1 MCPQC
6 YFKARRRFTP
16 NGTHSKCRSPAGTG
30 ALSCVRAKI
39 SQKIFTVFRALPSR
53 RRSFLPAAFQSDI
66 SVVSNGERFFAQLI
80 YQFAKQRYR
89 HFFHMLYTTI
99 YRQFRNKLQK
109 HCNFRG
115 SATLSRPVSMQSIQ
129 LCRLHSFSLQ
139 VYSFRQ
145 CRQIVANHKSNICS
159 FFVRIT
165 SIYIFLFPIPF
176 VIIFVYNEPC
186 AVRPARC
193 FLIY

>member
-1 MCPQC
+1 M
-6 YFKARRRFTP
+6 
-16 NGTHSKCRSPAGTG
+16 
-30 ALSCVRAKI
+30 RAKI

-53 RRSFLPAAFQSDI
+53 AALFFVRPLSKLYISCIQRRT
-66 SVVSNGERFFAQLI
+66 FFAQLI

>member
-1 MCPQC
+1 MSISG
-6 YFKARRRFTP
+6 R
-16 NGTHSKCRSPAGTG
+16 HRSLLLRESPD
-30 ALSCVRAKI
+30 
-39 SQKIFTVFRALPSR
+39 LPKDFYS
-53 RRSFLPAAFQSDI
+53 FQSAAQPGSALFARPLLKGYI
-66 SVVSNGERFFAQLI
+66 SCIPLRTFFAQLI
-80 YQFAKQRYR
+80 YQFIKQRYR
-89 HFFHMLYTTI
+89 HFFHTLYTTL
-99 YRQFRNKLQK
+99 YRQFRKKLQN

-129 LCRLHSFSLQ
+129 LCRLYIFSLQ

-145 CRQIVANHKSNICS
+145 CRQIAASHESNICS

-186 AVRPARC
+186 AERPARC

>member
-1 MCPQC
+1 MSISG
-6 YFKARRRFTP
+6 R
-16 NGTHSKCRSPAGTG
+16 HRSP
-30 ALSCVRAKI
+30 LLREI
-39 SQKIFTVFRALPSR
+39 PDLPKDFYS
-53 RRSFLPAAFQSDI
+53 FQSA
-66 SVVSNGERFFAQLI
+66 AQPGSALFCSSSFEVI
-80 YQFAKQRYR
+80 YQFTKQRYR

-129 LCRLHSFSLQ
+129 LCRLHIFSLQ

-145 CRQIVANHKSNICS
+145 CRQIAANHESNICS

-186 AVRPARC
+186 AERPARC

>member
-1 MCPQC
+1 MLISG
-6 YFKARRRFTP
+6 R
-16 NGTHSKCRSPAGTG
+16 HRSPLLRESQDLPKDFYSFQSAAQPGG
-30 ALSCVRAKI
+30 ALFCASPFKVIYQLYPTAN
-39 SQKIFTVFRALPSR
+39 VFCAIV
-53 RRSFLPAAFQSDI
+53 I
-66 SVVSNGERFFAQLI
+66 SVCKTAISSL
-80 YQFAKQRYR
+80 
-89 HFFHMLYTTI
+89 FHMLYTTI

>member
-1 MCPQC
+1 MSISG
-6 YFKARRRFTP
+6 R
-16 NGTHSKCRSPAGTG
+16 HRSLLLREIPDLPKDFYSFQSAAQPGG
-30 ALSCVRAKI
+30 ALFLASPFKVIYQLYPTAN
-39 SQKIFTVFRALPSR
+39 VFCAI
-53 RRSFLPAAFQSDI
+53 DI
-66 SVVSNGERFFAQLI
+66 SVC
-80 YQFAKQRYR
+80 KQRYR

-109 HCNFRG
+109 HCKFLEV

-129 LCRLHSFSLQ
+129 LCRLHSFSPQ

-145 CRQIVANHKSNICS
+145 CRQIAANHKSNICS
-159 FFVRIT
+159 FFVCIT